1 MTNLTGTVLGMR
13 KMTKRLVELLIERN
27 MTISTAESCTG
38 GLIAKS
44 ITDVSGASSVFGYG
58 FVTYANE
65 AKQKLLGV
73 WEEALMLYGAV
84 STPVAVLMSRG
95 ARRVSGSDIAVSVT
109 GIAGPG
115 GGTKEKPVGLVYISL
130 STKDGTICKEFHF
143 SGTRDEIRRSV
154 CDAASCMAIRYLEN
168 LS

>member
-1 MTNLTGTVLGMR
+1 MIQKLIT
-13 KMTKRLVELLIERN
+13 LLKKNN
-27 MTISTAESCTG
+27 MTIATAESCTG

-44 ITDVSGASSVFGYG
+44 ITDVSGASDVFGYG

-65 AKQKLLGV
+65 AKIKLLGV
-73 WEEALMLYGAV
+73 WEDALSEYGAV
-84 STPVAVLMSRG
+84 SEPVAILMSRG

-115 GGTKEKPVGLVYISL
+115 GGSEEKPVGLVYISL
-130 STKDGTICKEFHF
+130 STKYGTICKKSNF
-143 SGTRDEIRRSV
+143 SGSRDEVREQTRDTAVE
-154 CDAASCMAIRYLEN
+154 MAVKFLEN

>member
-1 MTNLTGTVLGMR
+1 MIQKLIT
-13 KMTKRLVELLIERN
+13 LLKKNN
-27 MTISTAESCTG
+27 MTIATAESCTG

-44 ITDVSGASSVFGYG
+44 ITDVSGASDVFGYG

-65 AKQKLLGV
+65 AKMKLLGV
-73 WEEALMLYGAV
+73 WEDALSEYGAV
-84 STPVAVLMSRG
+84 SEPVAILMSRG

-115 GGTKEKPVGLVYISL
+115 GGSEEKPVGLVYISL
-130 STKDGTICKEFHF
+130 STKYGTICKKCNF
-143 SGTRDEIRRSV
+143 SGSRDEVREQTRDTAVE
-154 CDAASCMAIRYLEN
+154 MAVKFLEN

>member
-1 MTNLTGTVLGMR
+1 MIKTLI
-13 KMTKRLVELLIERN
+13 ELLKKHN

-44 ITDVSGASSVFGYG
+44 ITDVSGASDVFGYG

-65 AKQKLLGV
+65 AKMELLGV
-73 WEEALMLYGAV
+73 WEEALSEYGAV
-84 STPVAVLMSRG
+84 SEPVAVLMSRG
-95 ARRVSGSDIAVSVT
+95 ARRQSGSDIAVSVT

-115 GGTKEKPVGLVYISL
+115 GGTDEKPVGLVYISL
-130 STKDGTICKEFHF
+130 STKYGTICHKCNF
-143 SGTRDEIRRSV
+143 SGTRDEIRNQTRDTAVS
-154 CDAASCMAIRYLEN
+154 MAVGFLKN

>member
-1 MTNLTGTVLGMR
+1 MIQKLIA
-13 KMTKRLVELLIERN
+13 LLKKNN

-44 ITDVSGASSVFGYG
+44 ITDMSGASEVFGYG

-65 AKQKLLGV
+65 AKMKLLGV
-73 WEEALMLYGAV
+73 WEDALSEYGAV
-84 STPVAVLMSRG
+84 SETVAVLMSRG

-115 GGTKEKPVGLVYISL
+115 GGTETKPVGLVYISL
-130 STKDGTICKEFHF
+130 STKYGTICKKCNF
-143 SGTRDEIRRSV
+143 SGTRDEVRSQTRDTAV
-154 CDAASCMAIRYLEN
+154 GMAVKFLEN

>member
-1 MTNLTGTVLGMR
+1 MIKTLI
-13 KMTKRLVELLIERN
+13 ELLKKNN

-44 ITDVSGASSVFGYG
+44 ITDVSGASDVFGYG

-65 AKQKLLGV
+65 AKMKLLGV
-73 WEEALMLYGAV
+73 WEDALSEYGAV
-84 STPVAVLMSRG
+84 SEPVAVLMSRG

-115 GGTKEKPVGLVYISL
+115 GGSEEKPVGLVYISL
-130 STKDGTICKEFHF
+130 STK
-143 SGTRDEIRRSV
+143 
-154 CDAASCMAIRYLEN
+154 
-168 LS
+168 

>member
-1 MTNLTGTVLGMR
+1 MT
-13 KMTKRLVELLIERN
+13 MTTKLITLLKKN
-27 MTISTAESCTG
+27 NYTISTAESCTG

-44 ITDVSGASSVFGYG
+44 ITDVSGASDVFGYG

-65 AKQKLLGV
+65 AKMKILGV

-84 STPVAVLMSRG
+84 SRPVAVLMSRG
-95 ARRVSGSDIAVSVT
+95 AKRVSGSDIAVSVT

-115 GGTKEKPVGLVYISL
+115 GGTKEKPVGLVFISL
-130 STKDGTICKEFHF
+130 ATPDGCICRKFNF
-143 SGTRDEIRRSV
+143 SGTRDEIRETV
-154 CDAASCMAIRYLEN
+154 KNTAIGMVVSYLEN

>member
-1 MTNLTGTVLGMR
+1 MIQKLIA
-13 KMTKRLVELLIERN
+13 LLKKNN

-38 GLIAKS
+38 GLISKS
-44 ITDVSGASSVFGYG
+44 ITDVSGASEVFGYG

-65 AKQKLLGV
+65 AKMKLLGV
-73 WEEALMLYGAV
+73 WEEALSEYGAV
-84 STPVAVLMSRG
+84 SKTVAVLMSRG

-115 GGTKEKPVGLVYISL
+115 GGTETKPVGLVYISL
-130 STKDGTICKEFHF
+130 STKYGTICKKCNF
-143 SGTRDEIRRSV
+143 SGTRDEVRSQTRDTAV
-154 CDAASCMAIRYLEN
+154 SMAVKFLEN

>member
-1 MTNLTGTVLGMR
+1 MIQKLIA
-13 KMTKRLVELLIERN
+13 LLKKNN

-44 ITDVSGASSVFGYG
+44 ITDMSGASEVFGYG

-65 AKQKLLGV
+65 AKMKLLGV
-73 WEEALMLYGAV
+73 WEEALTEYGAV
-84 STPVAVLMSRG
+84 SETVAVLMSRG

-115 GGTKEKPVGLVYISL
+115 GGTETKPVGLVYISL
-130 STKDGTICKEFHF
+130 STKYGTICKKCNF
-143 SGTRDEIRRSV
+143 SGTRDEVRSQTRDTAV
-154 CDAASCMAIRYLEN
+154 SMAVKFLEN